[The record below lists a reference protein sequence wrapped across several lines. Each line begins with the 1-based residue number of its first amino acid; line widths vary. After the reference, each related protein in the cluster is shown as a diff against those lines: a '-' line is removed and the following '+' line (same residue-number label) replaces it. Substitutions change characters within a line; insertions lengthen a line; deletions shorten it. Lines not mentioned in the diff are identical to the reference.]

1 MQQFCRKKGV
11 EDVLSRGQKELPQ
24 LKRYIFIKKG
34 EKKVHFCNFSFF
46 LRRKFSAKL
55 RNFAEKKTP
64 KIENFRQNCKIPAI
78 LSKILSVKI
87 FFFLRIGDVCLQV
100 RQF

>member
-1 MQQFCRKKGV
+1 M
-11 EDVLSRGQKELPQ
+11 LSRGQKELPQ

-87 FFFLRIGDVCLQV
+87 FFFLRKHPNENFFLLHM
-100 RQF
+100 